1 MNKLLLTIL
10 TFCFHAPLGFVNAL
24 RAKPALFLANAS
36 GSETTN
42 KDSRSFKTDA
52 AITTRHLL
60 YKPGSDSEHILVN
73 TAAVCPLGTVPDEAD
88 AAEIDIE
95 VRLLGIYDGTLI
107 MVASG
112 VIAADVDVYTDAAG
126 KVQAEPTGAGTFW
139 RVGKSLTAAAADG
152 DRIEVQHHKPIKV
165 VVMAALTVASTAAGS
180 DAGTTQTCAN
190 ACRTDLLAIRTALNA
205 APAELKML

>member
-1 MNKLLLTIL
+1 MNRFLTVLI
-10 TFCFHAPLGFVNAL
+10 TFLFHAPLGFVNAL
-24 RAKPALFLANAS
+24 SARPALFLAN

-52 AITTRHLL
+52 VISTRHLL
-60 YKPGSDSEHILVN
+60 YKPGSDSEHIVVN

-112 VIAADVDVYTDAAG
+112 VITADAEVYTDAAG
-126 KVQAEPTGAGTFW
+126 KVQAEPTVAGTYF
-139 RVGKSLTAAAADG
+139 RVGKALTAAAADG

-165 VVMAALTVASTAAGS
+165 VVMAAFTAGTTAAGS
-180 DAGTTQTCAN
+180 DAATTQALAN
-190 ACRTDLLAIRTALNA
+190 AIKVDLAAIRTALA
-205 APAELKML
+205 APAELKVL